1 MSISSVPYMMFFF
14 KRIMFALDLFPPPPG
29 QVTTPQLHF
38 MVHAKNSQKA
48 HDKSP
53 TSDLLSLYF
62 DTLVGAYES
71 LVEGLPP
78 PPDGSTL
85 HVDCANGV
93 GARHL
98 ERIVERLR
106 STGLTLK
113 LHNKGDGD
121 GRLNDGCGADFVQ
134 KERTVPS
141 GAAFHGLEAGS
152 RCCSFDGDADRLV
165 YFTPQ
170 QQHLGSAGPVIE
182 LLDGD
187 KIATLAASYIRD
199 LLDRLPNDVSHGV
212 KVGAWGKTFIKHCT

>member
-1 MSISSVPYMMFFF
+1 
-14 KRIMFALDLFPPPPG
+14 
-29 QVTTPQLHF
+29 
-38 MVHAKNSQKA
+38 MVHAKNSQQA
-48 HDKSP
+48 NDAP
-53 TSDLLSLYF
+53 TSDYLSLYF

-78 PPDGSTL
+78 PPDGTTL

-93 GARHL
+93 GAKHL
-98 ERIVERLR
+98 DSIVERLR
-106 STGLTLK
+106 STGLNLK
-113 LHNKGDGD
+113 LHNTGGEG

-134 KERTVPS
+134 KERIVPS
-141 GAAFHGLEAGS
+141 GPGFSGLEAGS

-170 QQHLGSAGPVIE
+170 QHLGNADPTIE

-199 LLDRLPNDVSHGV
+199 LLDRLPSDVSSGV
-212 KVGAWGKTFIKHCT
+212 KVGVGGESTSKAHLCETSKPSQCP